1 MFSIGSMFSPQSP
14 PPARVDLALRGRGQW
29 AGRSGDSE
37 RPSAADDHVYFSVR
51 SMGFSGPNHLLQYA
65 FVDDRGNIVLSTVSA
80 VPRPPGPA
88 GCEPPEDLAIEPLEP
103 EALTSLLGRVCPG
116 ARLVAFGRVL
126 QGSLLP
132 AQSARAA
139 HSVDCAWRR
148 FMRLSRQ
155 RRMAVDRDAPV
166 TLPDAIAI
174 AGLPP
179 LESADAGLRALA
191 IRDLWSWMDRVE
203 TRTGWA

>member
-1 MFSIGSMFSPQSP
+1 MFSIGSIFSPRSP
-14 PPARVDLALRGRGQW
+14 PPARVDLALRSHGRRG
-29 AGRSGDSE
+29 GLDEGE
-37 RPSAADDHVYFSVR
+37 RPSAATDHVYFSVR
-51 SMGFSGPNHLLQYA
+51 SLGFSGPSHLLQYA

-80 VPRPPGPA
+80 LPRPNGPA

-103 EALTSLLGRVCPG
+103 EALAALLGRVCPG

-132 AQSARAA
+132 ASSARAA
-139 HSVDCAWRR
+139 YSVDCAWRR

-155 RRMAVDRDAPV
+155 RRMAVDRNAPV
-166 TLPDAIAI
+166 TLPDAMAI

-179 LESADAGLRALA
+179 LESGDAGLRALA
-191 IRDLWSWMDRVE
+191 IRDLWTWMDRVE